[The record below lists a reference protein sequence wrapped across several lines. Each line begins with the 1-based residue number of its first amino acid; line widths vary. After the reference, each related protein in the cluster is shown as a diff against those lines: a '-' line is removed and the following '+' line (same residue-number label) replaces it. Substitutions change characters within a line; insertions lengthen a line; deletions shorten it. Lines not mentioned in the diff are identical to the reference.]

1 MARSTTSDF
10 CVISE
15 GAGTIVLHGTC
26 FKSSSCLLQCFF
38 ECFLLRRVA
47 RGRSL
52 CRASCDCNMNLL
64 QHPDF
69 SDPHRACWCDGC
81 GLRASCTC
89 ASPEYFLLPVSSKSD
104 LAGSVLCFCV
114 MFPAV
119 LPCQVRTAVVF
130 LKQFQFIQDGSNVE
144 SIYSKG
150 ASRNPQI
157 FADGFQQEVSVHVP
171 QGLQRFPNC
180 FDFRMPQKCGSAS

>member
-38 ECFLLRRVA
+38 ECFLIRRVA

-81 GLRASCTC
+81 GLHASCTC

-104 LAGSVLCFCV
+104 LAVLCFCV

-144 SIYSKG
+144 SIYSKA
-150 ASRNPQI
+150 ASRNPLI
-157 FADGFQQEVSVHVP
+157 LPEVYCVSVS
-171 QGLQRFPNC
+171 C
-180 FDFRMPQKCGSAS
+180 FLLSCRVRSERPSCS

>member
-15 GAGTIVLHGTC
+15 GAGPNGRRVLEAVPVHSRWQQC
-26 FKSSSCLLQCFF
+26 RKHLFKSGF
-38 ECFLLRRVA
+38 EESA
-47 RGRSL
+47 
-52 CRASCDCNMNLL
+52 
-64 QHPDF
+64 
-69 SDPHRACWCDGC
+69 
-81 GLRASCTC
+81 
-89 ASPEYFLLPVSSKSD
+89 D